1 MKSGRTQENIF
12 PFTFQGWDEAGGDYG
27 DITFY
32 DPEFTEDF
40 GPIKKG
46 ETFDSVTIL
55 YCKGILECY
64 RTSGPENEQRVT
76 PIEVVHTIKLKVI
89 PA

>member
-1 MKSGRTQENIF
+1 MINERKKEAAF

-32 DPEFTEDF
+32 KPEFTEDF

-46 ETFDSVTIL
+46 ESFDSATIL
-55 YCKGILECY
+55 HCNGVMECY
-64 RTSGPENEQRVT
+64 RASGPKDEQGFT
-76 PIEVVHTIKLKVI
+76 PIEAVHSLKFKVV